1 MKTFRKWIKEELG
14 LDLTNQKTT
23 SGSWFA
29 EDGIPMIVTCTCCH
43 DTFYVVSPVMDED
56 KKCFCRECGEE
67 LGVVEKL
74 EEED

>member
-14 LDLTNQKTT
+14 LDLEDQKTI

-29 EDGIPMIVTCTCCH
+29 EHGIPMAVSCTCCH
-43 DTFYVVSPVMDED
+43 DTFCVVSVVIDED

-67 LGVVEKL
+67 LDIIEKL
-74 EEED
+74 EGEG